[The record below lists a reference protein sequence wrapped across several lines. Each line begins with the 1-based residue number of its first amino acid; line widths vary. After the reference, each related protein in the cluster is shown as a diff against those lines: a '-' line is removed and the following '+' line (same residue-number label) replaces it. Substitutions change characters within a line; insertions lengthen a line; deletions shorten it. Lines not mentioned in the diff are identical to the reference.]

1 MPLNPRARRLRA
13 TVGAAALAALLGVGA
28 VHMIYRSGALLS
40 SAGRWARLTPAEA
53 RRRAFGAAYVDA
65 VEAIR
70 RDLPEDAWYLL
81 VPPKDFEATGWA
93 VWLRHDLA
101 PRRPVL
107 IESRAGRGFRTAFGA
122 AAPKWVRW
130 AVLPGDGGVPVLL
143 AREEALA
150 RLRARGER

>member
-1 MPLNPRARRLRA
+1 
-13 TVGAAALAALLGVGA
+13 VGAAALAALLGVGA
-28 VHMIYRSGALLS
+28 VQMIYRSGLLLS

-53 RRRAFGAAYVDA
+53 RRRAFGAAYMDA

-101 PRRPVL
+101 PRRPFLVERRVRHRL
-107 IESRAGRGFRTAFGA
+107 FAANGA
-122 AAPKWVRW
+122 IAPKRARW
-130 AVLPGDGGVPVLL
+130 AVMAGDGGVPVLL
-143 AREEALA
+143 TREEALA
-150 RLRARGER
+150 RMRGRDGR

>member
-1 MPLNPRARRLRA
+1 
-13 TVGAAALAALLGVGA
+13 VGAAALAALLGVGA
-28 VHMIYRSGALLS
+28 VQMIYRSGLLLS

-53 RRRAFGAAYVDA
+53 RRRAFGAAYMDA

-107 IESRAGRGFRTAFGA
+107 IESRAGRGFRTIYGTAP
-122 AAPKWVRW
+122 PKWVRW
-130 AVLPGDGGVPVLL
+130 AILPGDNGVPVLL